1 MIKGLRKIVDGSEVS
16 REDLLKEMHALRE
29 HLDCLEKTLEKA

>member
-16 REDLLKEMHALRE
+16 RE
-29 HLDCLEKTLEKA
+29 HLDRLEKTLEKA